1 MYLTAAEKNPN
12 VTCFFEHKLVG
23 CNFKTGEVE
32 FITYVLQLFDI
43 FITPVYRRDRESIG
57 CFISDIE
64 NDFIRLQPEIDGLII
79 LSCICII
86 CRLICFNSS
95 YELITIFFHFNISFE
110 LQVKAQVSFSDY
122 PLSFLS
128 VCKLF
133 PFQRGFNI
141 VQMKDK
147 TLVRGEIKTNTV

>member
-1 MYLTAAEKNPN
+1 MYLTAAEKNPS

-23 CNFKTGEVE
+23 CDFKTGEVE
-32 FITYVLQLFDI
+32 FITYVIQLFDI

-64 NDFIRLQPEIDGLII
+64 TDFIRLQPEIDDLII

-86 CRLICFNSS
+86 CRLICFNFS

-110 LQVKAQVSFSDY
+110 LKAFLITLCLFVCLSGKFS
-122 PLSFLS
+122 
-128 VCKLF
+128 LF
-133 PFQRGFNI
+133 KGDSILF
-141 VQMKDK
+141 K
-147 TLVRGEIKTNTV
+147 